1 MKLFENSVGRP
12 SNEIKKKRK
21 IFVGSAIAT
30 FLVILIVGSYILQ
43 NINLVKLEGAS
54 TTENDSIDRQQR
66 AVLEVAKAN
75 MAQGK

>member
-1 MKLFENSVGRP
+1 MKLFENNVGRP

-30 FLVILIVGSYILQ
+30 FLVILTVGSYILQ

-54 TTENDSIDRQQR
+54 TTENDSINRQ
-66 AVLEVAKAN
+66 
-75 MAQGK
+75 